1 MIEAHSRAW
10 WRATLALCLGS
21 FLVFINLYAPQPLL
35 PELRLTYGVSTLG
48 ISLVMSV
55 ATLAVAASLLVFGPL
70 SDAVG
75 RGAIM
80 RFTLLAGGLLSLA
93 LAVAPNFEMLLVL
106 RALQGFMLGGLPA
119 VAIAWMGD
127 EFEKPALLTAVGLYI
142 GANTLGGIGG
152 RIVGGAVAEVGGA
165 SASFLAVGGMTLIG
179 LVLFWKLLPEARSFT
194 PHPFELKT
202 ALADLRAH
210 LRNPL
215 LLGAYL
221 LGGLNFLIFINQYSY
236 ITFHL
241 AEAPYSLGARLLGLV
256 FLTYLGGT
264 LGSSLSGRIATR
276 LSQPL
281 CMMLGI
287 VILMA
292 GTAVTLSDSLGWI
305 LTGLTLNAFG
315 FFLAHSM
322 ASSWVGRQARG
333 ARGSASALYLVFYYS
348 GASLGGFWLEPFWK
362 AAGWFGVTLASWSM
376 LGVTLGIAIWLEY
389 RERRQCRENDIHE
402 AQEADGPPASSPQTS
417 SRRSTRP
424 QADL

>member
-1 MIEAHSRAW
+1 MIQAHSRAW

-35 PELRLTYGVSTLG
+35 PELRESYAVSTLG

-55 ATLAVAASLLVFGPL
+55 ATLTVAASLLVFGPL

-80 RFTLLAGGLLSLA
+80 RFTLLAGGALSLA
-93 LAVAPNFEMLLVL
+93 LAFAPDFETLLAL
-106 RALQGFMLGGLPA
+106 RALQGFFLGGLPA

-142 GANTLGGIGG
+142 GANTLGGISG
-152 RIVGGAVAEVGGA
+152 RIVGGSVAEVS
-165 SASFLAVGGMTLIG
+165 SASMSFLVVGSMTLVG
-179 LVLFWKLLPEARSFT
+179 LLVFWRLLPAAKAFT
-194 PHPFELKT
+194 PHPFELRT

-236 ITFHL
+236 ITFYL
-241 AEAPYSLGARLLGLV
+241 ADAPYSLGARLLGLI

-264 LGSSLSGRIATR
+264 LGSALSGRIAGR
-276 LSQPL
+276 LSQPR

-292 GTAVTLSDSLGWI
+292 GTAVTLSASLSWI
-305 LTGLTLNAFG
+305 LVGLTINAFG

-322 ASSWVGRQARG
+322 ASSWVGRQALT
-333 ARGSASALYLVFYYS
+333 ARGSASALYLVFYYT
-348 GASLGGFWLEPFWK
+348 GASLGGFWLEPFWQL
-362 AAGWFGVTLASWSM
+362 AGWPGVVLASWLM
-376 LGVTLGIAIWLEY
+376 LGVTLGIAFWL
-389 RERRQCRENDIHE
+389 QCRERHTHLSENC
-402 AQEADGPPASSPQTS
+402 
-417 SRRSTRP
+417 SRS
-424 QADL
+424 